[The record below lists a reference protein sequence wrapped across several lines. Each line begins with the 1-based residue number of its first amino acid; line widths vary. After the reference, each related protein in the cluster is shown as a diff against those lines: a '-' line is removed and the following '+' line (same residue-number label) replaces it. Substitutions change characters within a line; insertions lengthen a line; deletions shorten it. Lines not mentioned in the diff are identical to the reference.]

1 MTTDQQVSANRANA
15 LRSTGPRSKV
25 GKAAS
30 RINARRHGLAAL
42 LQMGTSS
49 GNEEVERLA
58 RAIAGQEPAPQ
69 ILALARRIAEAEMTV
84 RRISRARIK
93 GETAPQDSTLESML
107 TSDLA
112 LLASAHKLIAPS
124 PKRDEPKALER
135 YERRAYS
142 RRKTAIRDFDLLN
155 RIGLSED

>member
-42 LQMGTSS
+42 LQMSS
-49 GNEEVERLA
+49 PSGDDEVERLA
-58 RAIAGQEPAPQ
+58 RAIAGKEAGSRT
-69 ILALARRIAEAEMTV
+69 LALARRVAEAEMTV
-84 RRISRARIK
+84 RRISRARMTI
-93 GETAPQDSTLESML
+93 EEAAPQEGPLESML
-107 TSDLA
+107 ASDAALA
-112 LLASAHKLIAPS
+112 ATDKLIASS
-124 PKRDEPKALER
+124 PKRNNEKVLER

-142 RRKTAIRDFDLLN
+142 RRRTAIRHLDSFK
-155 RIGLSED
+155 I